1 MSSRY
6 KIANPLSTLMLA
18 RQLSLNNIA
27 ALRVLPSASKGKLGF
42 KLLALSALTLSMA
55 ACQTIP
61 KAQTQPILAQPNV
74 PIDHP
79 YRVADKNTMSNG
91 QLPSIA
97 AARWQDFYS
106 DKRLKGLIA
115 LGLENNKDLESAIL
129 AIKKARAQY
138 QISDIRDVPT
148 LNGSAGYERSANNAM
163 DKNPSSGYNVNLG
176 MANYEFDFW
185 GKISSLKDQ
194 ALQNYLATAAAK
206 DSAQISLIS
215 NIAQSYA
222 NLSYGMAQL
231 QLAEATVKS
240 REESLF
246 IAQKRFE
253 AGIDPKLP
261 TLQAEASLENAKI
274 AAYRA
279 RKNIDTA
286 MNAMQYLIG
295 RPVPESLLPQTAVSN
310 ITNIQQ
316 VFNAGLPSELL
327 RYRPDILQAEYSLK
341 AAGANIEVARASYF
355 PSISLAGRVGVASGD
370 LENLFKSSAVGWSFG
385 PSISVPIFDAGQLD
399 ANYQVAKVE
408 QEQALNRYEKSI
420 QTAFKEV
427 ADVLANRAT
436 LDQQLDSQYKLQDNF
451 DQTYQIAQAR
461 FRAGLSNYL
470 DVLDAERSKF
480 AAQQSILDLEL
491 AKVISQVELYQ
502 VLGGGANLVEGTAIP
517 VSQHTNL
524 AQLVTLPSQSP
535 KAKAERAIDA
545 ASSARVASPQ
555 EAAEIKRQQQ
565 QTVSAIKVTDT
576 VDLNADGHAD
586 AAVGLYKELPVDD
599 VSKLA
604 NQSVANTPGQSQAPS
619 KPLSESVQP
628 VAAEDRQTVTITPIE
643 AEPIDI
649 TPIEEK
655 RVIKVKP

>member
-6 KIANPLSTLMLA
+6 TTANSLSTPHSGRVMSKTNMATL
-18 RQLSLNNIA
+18 
-27 ALRVLPSASKGKLGF
+27 ALRPRLFQTKLGY
-42 KLLALSALTLSMA
+42 KILALSALTLTMS

-61 KAQTQPILAQPNV
+61 KAQTEPVLAQPNL
-74 PIDHP
+74 PINGT
-79 YRVADKNTMSNG
+79 YQVGDKNTVSDG
-91 QLPSIA
+91 RQPSIA
-97 AARWQDFYS
+97 ATRWQDYYS
-106 DKRLKGLIA
+106 DEHLKALIA
-115 LGLENNKDLESAIL
+115 MGLESNKDLESAIL
-129 AIKKARAQY
+129 AIKKARSQY

-148 LNGSAGYERSANNAM
+148 LSGSGGYERSATNAR
-163 DKNPSSGYNVNLG
+163 DKNPSSGYNVGLG

-206 DSAQISLIS
+206 ESAQISLIS

-240 REESLF
+240 REESLY

-261 TLQAEASLENAKI
+261 MLQAEASLENAKI
-274 AAYRA
+274 AAFRA
-279 RKNIDTA
+279 RKNINTA

-295 RPVPESLLPQTAVSN
+295 RPVPQQLLPKTAVSN
-310 ITNIQQ
+310 ITNIRN

-341 AAGANIEVARASYF
+341 AAGANINVARAAYF
-355 PSISLAGRVGVASGD
+355 PSISLAGRVGAASGD
-370 LENLFKSSAVGWSFG
+370 LDNLLKSGAVSWSFG

-399 ANYQVAKVE
+399 ANYQVAKIE

-436 LDQQLDSQYKLQDNF
+436 LDQQLESQYKLQDNF

-502 VLGGGANLVEGTAIP
+502 VLGGGANLSEGTIIP
-517 VSQHTNL
+517 VPQHTNL
-524 AQLVTLPSQSP
+524 AHLVTLPSQSP
-535 KAKAERAIDA
+535 ENKAAAAIDA
-545 ASSARVASPQ
+545 ASSARVASVQ
-555 EAAEIKRQQQ
+555 EASQILQQQ
-565 QTVSAIKVTDT
+565 GDTVSAIEITDE
-576 VDLNADGHAD
+576 VDLNTDGRTDAALGIYHQDIPTPPRADG
-586 AAVGLYKELPVDD
+586 AVRPVTPI
-599 VSKLA
+599 VITP
-604 NQSVANTPGQSQAPS
+604 NQSESIEVTPVVPTPIPTDVTPIQ
-619 KPLSESVQP
+619 ETH
-628 VAAEDRQTVTITPIE
+628 TVTITE
-643 AEPIDI
+643 
-649 TPIEEK
+649 
-655 RVIKVKP
+655 

>member
-6 KIANPLSTLMLA
+6 TNANLLLSRYFGRVLSMTTTTTLALRPRFIPENVGFKVLALSTL
-18 RQLSLNNIA
+18 
-27 ALRVLPSASKGKLGF
+27 
-42 KLLALSALTLSMA
+42 ALSVS

-61 KAQTQPILAQPNV
+61 KAQTQPLLAQPNV
-74 PIDHP
+74 PIEGTYQVGD
-79 YRVADKNTMSNG
+79 RNTVSDG
-91 QLPSIA
+91 RLPSIA
-97 AARWQDFYS
+97 ATRWQDYYS
-106 DKRLKGLIA
+106 DEHLKALIA
-115 LGLENNKDLESAIL
+115 LGLENNKDLESAVL

-138 QISDIRDVPT
+138 QISDIRDVPS
-148 LNGSAGYERSANNAM
+148 LNGSAGYERSATNAM
-163 DKNPSSGYNVNLG
+163 DKNPSSGYSVNLG

-185 GKISSLKDQ
+185 GKIASLKDQ

-206 DSAQISLIS
+206 ESAQISLIS

-253 AGIDPKLP
+253 AGIDPMLP

-279 RKNIDTA
+279 RKNINTA

-295 RPVPESLLPQTAVSN
+295 RPVPQQLLPRTAVSN

-316 VFNAGLPSELL
+316 AFNAGLPSELL
-327 RYRPDILQAEYSLK
+327 RYRPDILQAEYTLK
-341 AAGANIEVARASYF
+341 AAGANIEVARAAYF
-355 PSISLAGRVGVASGD
+355 PSISLAGRVGASSSD
-370 LENLFKSSAVGWSFG
+370 LDSLLKSGAVGWSFG

-399 ANYQVAKVE
+399 ANYQVAEIE
-408 QEQALNRYEKSI
+408 QQQALNRYEKSI

-502 VLGGGANLVEGTAIP
+502 VLGGGANLSEGTVIP
-517 VSQHTNL
+517 VPQHTNL
-524 AQLVTLPSQSP
+524 AQLVSMPAQSSEN
-535 KAKAERAIDA
+535 KAAAAIDA
-545 ASSARVASPQ
+545 ASSARIATPQ
-555 EAAEIKRQQQ
+555 QAAQLSQQQ
-565 QTVSAIKVTDT
+565 GKTVSAIQITEE
-576 VDLNADGHAD
+576 VDLNTDGYTD
-586 AAVGLYKELPVDD
+586 AALGIYHQDIPTPASAGTNAAPAPAVVTPNESEPVDNIPAD
-599 VSKLA
+599 VPT
-604 NQSVANTPGQSQAPS
+604 NV
-619 KPLSESVQP
+619 
-628 VAAEDRQTVTITPIE
+628 TPIQE
-643 AEPIDI
+643 
-649 TPIEEK
+649 
-655 RVIKVKP
+655 

>member
-1 MSSRY
+1 MSSRFN
-6 KIANPLSTLMLA
+6 IAKQLSVKVRTMKPLTLPLPPLLSTGPHYALTHLPPA
-18 RQLSLNNIA
+18 RQ
-27 ALRVLPSASKGKLGF
+27 PSRHRGRLF
-42 KLLALSALTLSMA
+42 KVSTVSALSALTLSMT

-61 KAQTQPILAQPNV
+61 KADTAPVVAQPNL
-74 PIDHP
+74 PITQP
-79 YRVADKNTMSNG
+79 YNVGDKETISSD
-91 QLPSIA
+91 QAPSIA
-97 AARWQDFYS
+97 ATRWQDFYS
-106 DKRLKGLIA
+106 DGRLKALIA
-115 LGLENNKDLESAIL
+115 LGLENNKDLESAVL
-129 AIKKARAQY
+129 AIKRARAQY
-138 QISDIRDVPT
+138 QIADIRDVPT
-148 LNGSAGYERSANNAM
+148 VNGSAGYDRSATNRA
-163 DKNPSSGYNVNLG
+163 DKNPGSSYSVNLG

-194 ALQNYLATAAAK
+194 ALQNYLATAVAK

-222 NLSYGMAQL
+222 NLSYSIAQR

-261 TLQAEASLENAKI
+261 MLQAEASLENAKI
-274 AAYRA
+274 SAYRA
-279 RKNIDTA
+279 QKNIDTA
-286 MNAMQYLIG
+286 LNALQYLIG
-295 RPVPESLLPQTAVSN
+295 APVPAQLIPQSAVTN
-310 ITNIQQ
+310 ITNIKEA
-316 VFNAGLPSELL
+316 FNAGLPSELL

-341 AAGANIEVARASYF
+341 AAGANIDVARAAYF

-408 QEQALNRYEKSI
+408 QEQALNRYEKAI

-427 ADVLANRAT
+427 ADVLADRAT

-491 AKVISQVELYQ
+491 AKVNSQIELYQ
-502 VLGGGANLVEGTAIP
+502 VLGGGANLMEGTVIP
-517 VSQHTNL
+517 VAQHTNL
-524 AQLVTLPSQSP
+524 ANLVNPANLPAISP
-535 KAKAERAIDA
+535 TAKAQEAIKA
-545 ASSARVASPQ
+545 AGSARVASPQ
-555 EAAEIKRQQQ
+555 EIAAIQAQQPD
-565 QTVSAIKVTDT
+565 VAPGFKPTDI
-576 VDLNADGHAD
+576 VDVNKDGRAD
-586 AAVGLYKELPVDD
+586 AAVGLYTDEAPVE
-599 VSKLA
+599 
-604 NQSVANTPGQSQAPS
+604 PAPV
-619 KPLSESVQP
+619 E
-628 VAAEDRQTVTITPIE
+628 TITPI
-643 AEPIDI
+643 
-649 TPIEEK
+649 TPATESS
-655 RVIKVKP
+655 PQP